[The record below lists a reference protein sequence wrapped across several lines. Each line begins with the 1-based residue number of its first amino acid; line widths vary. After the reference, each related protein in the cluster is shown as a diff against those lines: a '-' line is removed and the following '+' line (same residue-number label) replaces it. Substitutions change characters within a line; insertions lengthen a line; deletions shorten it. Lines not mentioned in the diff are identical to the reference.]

1 MKIDCKITTIKDKN
15 KIIHL
20 IYITPAPHYTHYAPT
35 MPPRQGLYSLL
46 VHSYCL
52 YSANSNG
59 TFLLPKSLIDIG

>member
-20 IYITPAPHYTHYAPT
+20 IYITPAPHYAAT

>member
-20 IYITPAPHYTHYAPT
+20 IYITPAPHYAT

-59 TFLLPKSLIDIG
+59 TFLLLKSLIDIG

>member
-20 IYITPAPHYTHYAPT
+20 IYITPAPHYAA
-35 MPPRQGLYSLL
+35 RQGLYSLL

-59 TFLLPKSLIDIG
+59 TFLLPKSLIGIG